1 MKKGFLLQYTNLSP
15 SGLTLTSRVM
25 VTKRDLLITLLK
37 RWSVQGYKYVLTAD
51 DIIYNNEV
59 EAEAIQK
66 GTPYYFGEQD
76 FVLNW

>member
-25 VTKRDLLITLLK
+25 VTQRDLLITLLK

-59 EAEAIQK
+59 EAEVIQK
-66 GTPYYFGEQD
+66 GTAYYYGEQD